1 MKTNDP
7 LPELKIDRT
16 KLKVLVDF
24 DDSDEIEFW
33 KNTSYEER
41 LEYAYRLRYMAY
53 GDKIRERISRVLE
66 VEYLD
71 S

>member
-1 MKTNDP
+1 MNTSES

-16 KLKVLVDF
+16 KVKVLVDF

-66 VEYLD
+66 VVE
-71 S
+71 

>member
-1 MKTNDP
+1 MNTSES

-16 KLKVLVDF
+16 KVKVLVDF

-66 VEYLD
+66 VVE
-71 S
+71 SE

>member
-1 MKTNDP
+1 MNTREP

-16 KLKVLVDF
+16 KVKILVDF

-66 VEYLD
+66 VVE
-71 S
+71 